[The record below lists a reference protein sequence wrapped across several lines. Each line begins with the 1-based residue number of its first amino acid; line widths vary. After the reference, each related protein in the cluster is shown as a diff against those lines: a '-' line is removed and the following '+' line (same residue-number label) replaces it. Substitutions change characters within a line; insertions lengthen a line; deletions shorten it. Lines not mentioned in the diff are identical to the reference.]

1 MTKATAYRIVRLV
14 ALIAV
19 LVPLISHIL
28 WWFQGGDVRRILILD
43 KTVLNTWTDE
53 HRSFVW
59 LLRHHRILPEKGRL
73 YDAVDDYY
81 GFFPLGDRQYGI
93 RDFAGMDDAQLDS
106 IAERYAMAYY
116 TDTYGIYREEWD
128 SEFPVT
134 GIRANT
140 IRGLMSSKI
149 YGGMDT
155 TDVQLMA
162 RFKALDKPVIAEFNL
177 IGAPTGSAVR
187 KTFEQMWGIRWSGW
201 NGRYFRSLIA
211 GQVADLPLWIIE
223 AYKEQ
228 NDRDDWP
235 FTKSGMVFVNEGGR
249 VVVLEIGSHLT
260 YDQPV
265 IHTTAEMRDRYQVPA
280 SIPYPFWFDIHSHG
294 DSLRTLAY
302 YELSVTESGR
312 DILDRE
318 GIPIRFPAVMT
329 HHAEPWRFH
338 YFAGDFADNP
348 VSLKTAPFAGIH
360 LVSGWFH
367 TEEPDDRGRFFWD
380 FYRPMMRSILDR

>member
-81 GFFPLGDRQYGI
+81 GFFPLGNRQYGI
-93 RDFAGMDDAQLDS
+93 RDFKGMSDAQLDS
-106 IAERYAMAYY
+106 IAARYDMAYY
-116 TDTYGIYREEWD
+116 TDTYGIYREEWEA
-128 SEFPVT
+128 EFPLSGMRMNRFV
-134 GIRANT
+134 
-140 IRGLMSSKI
+140 RGFQSSKI
-149 YGGMDT
+149 YGGMEMEG
-155 TDVQLMA
+155 VRLLA
-162 RFKALDKPVIAEFNL
+162 RFKDRGKPVITEFNL
-177 IGAPTGSAVR
+177 IAAPTEPDVR
-187 KTFEQMWGIRWSGW
+187 EAFERMWGLRWSGW
-201 NGRYFRSLIA
+201 TGRYFRTLNA
-211 GQVADLPLWIIE
+211 GDAADLPAWLIE
-223 AYKEQ
+223 AYKVQ
-228 NDRDDWP
+228 RGRDWP
-235 FTKSGMVFVNEGGR
+235 FTKSGIVFVHEDGR
-249 VVVLEIGSHLT
+249 IVILEQDTHLT
-260 YDQPV
+260 FDRPV
-265 IHTTAEMRDRYQVPA
+265 ILASSQAQTGYGVPAEM
-280 SIPYPFWFDIHSHG
+280 PYPFWFDIHSHT
-294 DSLRTLAY
+294 DSLKTVAG
-302 YELSVTESGR
+302 YELALTETGEEL
-312 DILDRE
+312 LDRFD
-318 GIPIRFPAVMT
+318 IPHRFPAVMT